1 MKVWTVVVIV
11 MLFACLFSVGLPLQ
25 SAAAQTGPAVP
36 FVANIFVDN
45 SFVWP
50 SNPSSLVLVFV
61 PTGSKSVNC
70 LVTLNDTTFVVLGTQ
85 VFCAQRTSRTLG
97 RGVVVTID
105 YFQTVPPGYT
115 LNFTLWQQGVTH
127 YGQPIPCTNAEFSF
141 C

>member
-11 MLFACLFSVGLPLQ
+11 MLFACLLSVGLPRQL
-25 SAAAQTGPAVP
+25 AAAQSETVFP

-45 SFVWP
+45 SFVW
-50 SNPSSLVLVFV
+50 SGNPDLVLVFV

-70 LVTLNDTTFVVLGTQ
+70 LVTLNDTTFVVSGTQ
-85 VFCAQRTSRTLG
+85 VFCAQRTSPTLG
-97 RGVVVTID
+97 SGVVVTID
-105 YFQTVPPGYT
+105 YFQTVPSGYT

-127 YGQPIPCTNAEFSF
+127 YGQPIPCTNAIFPF